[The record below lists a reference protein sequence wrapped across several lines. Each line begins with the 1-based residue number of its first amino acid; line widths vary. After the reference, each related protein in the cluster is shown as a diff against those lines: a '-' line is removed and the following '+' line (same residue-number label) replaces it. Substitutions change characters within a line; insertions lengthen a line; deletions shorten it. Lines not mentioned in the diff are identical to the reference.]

1 MYTNNESLKKHKN
14 FKEIK
19 ASIEQL
25 ISTGI
30 VNRLPGNCV
39 AACDVLQNILSF
51 HGIPSKIIECH
62 AIAMKKNSKE
72 LDFCFVG
79 FDDVNSVHNNL
90 VDSHVVIITQTDVP
104 ILIDASIGHLLTNNV
119 KIIVQEIQKIY
130 TDIIAEVVV
139 EDIKLTY
146 SQKKNIKLPSIH
158 QKNMVERI
166 KQELEVK
173 KKMDLGFKIIITIA
187 CFSLINF
194 TANTILIFLKLMWP

>member
-1 MYTNNESLKKHKN
+1 MYNTNENLKKHKN
-14 FKEIK
+14 YKEIK
-19 ASIEQL
+19 ASLDQL

-30 VNRLPGNCV
+30 VDKLPGNCV

-51 HGIPSKIIECH
+51 NGIQSKIVECQ
-62 AIAMKKNSKE
+62 AIAMKRNSKE

-90 VDSHVVIITQTDVP
+90 VDSHVVLITQTEVP
-104 ILIDASIGHLLTNNV
+104 VLIDASIGHLLTKDIRIV
-119 KIIVQEIQKIY
+119 VQEIQKTY
-130 TDIIAEVVV
+130 SDTIAEVVI

-194 TANTILIFLKLMWP
+194 TANTILIILKLMWP